1 MKKKLNNRTKK
12 FHWYDNLLKIEI
24 VPWVTYSSYVG
35 VLQQQDFFPTN
46 IVLSYK
52 TIRVN
57 ALNKTD
63 IFDLSTKQVLHDY
76 LQSLDW
82 LPLQKRPFAKW
93 FGAETLVNLRA
104 WTLLYPKVNCKFYIL
119 DEQYII

>member
-1 MKKKLNNRTKK
+1 MWQQKKYIIEKGKKYKNKNNVQWKK
-12 FHWYDNLLKIEI
+12 NLITAQKNFIDMITSLKIEI
-24 VPWVTYSSYVG
+24 VPWFTYSSYVG

-93 FGAETLVNLRA
+93 FGAETL
-104 WTLLYPKVNCKFYIL
+104 
-119 DEQYII
+119 D